1 MPANP
6 EASPPPRQVSCPAC
20 AKPVDWLPENRYR
33 PFCSARCKSID
44 FGAWAAE
51 DYRIPQQESAAD
63 DAADQGAR

>member
-6 EASPPPRQVSCPAC
+6 EASPPRQVSCPAC
-20 AKPVDWLPENRYR
+20 GTPVDWLPENRYR

-51 DYRIPQQESAAD
+51 DYRIPQQESSAD